1 MPIAFLVFYL
11 VIRSLSINYMVCVS
25 FPLKNGAGG
34 RVEAEKIIHIASRLP
49 NMLC

>member
-1 MPIAFLVFYL
+1 MRQFSP
-11 VIRSLSINYMVCVS
+11 
-25 FPLKNGAGG
+25 KNGAGG